1 MTNGFAPRDGA
12 PPAAAFHV
20 EKIVD
25 PFTLKQVVGMVRH
38 PGRPWVE
45 PMPKAGF
52 TDDDFRRIGRTYLEA
67 LQQVA
72 EIPSHEWIH
81 PDVFAELTRKRA
93 GKPCSFWW
101 LPINGTSTPSD
112 SADRLDRKPL
122 SSFWVD
128 REVGKRKA
136 KKAMPRLLVLLA
148 GSVVSLHQLQT
159 GSDVG
164 LRIVLQ
170 VHADHV
176 RIHGVTLSG
185 LTTRRPLDVIPD
197 RLEGDRDIY
206 GLVNKVRQE
215 VGDALDCGK
224 SVWVGNLEYVLPAG
238 VEAVDMNAVR
248 HARLMATGFALRWRQ
263 SRAQAKALARPK
275 AHGTAQGASDSPMRA
290 RTYDF
295 RVELELDRVM
305 EKVRVVQVH
314 RDFYVSSGAAGT
326 TTSKRVRAFVQDAA
340 SKGSPET
347 LSKRRSTLR
356 DVDLDEY
363 RDDILARLP
372 SDEALRFSE
381 VGSGALFE
389 MRGATRE
396 SSLLG
401 GSTVARNK
409 AGIVLITPP
418 QPQTSPS
425 QVQASGAAYSK
436 PKSQGRRGVPIE
448 SEPELRSDA
457 QGAIDAHL
465 RGAELFA
472 RMLAYGIEPRAYFR
486 FAKLPLVQRVRPE
499 MRWAPDGELPNAEVR
514 PFMGAAEASLVS
526 KLPQPKPR
534 DPLQLLVKYGSADP
548 IHRRKLPFVTSTNG
562 RGRADGRVKSQYL
575 SVACD
580 PRWAWH
586 EFGHVL
592 AFASTGELEFP
603 FAHSAGDGLAAIAA
617 DPISRLATAR
627 DPEAEVRHLTFP
639 WIEVPGRSHGRL
651 AARGYGWCGCRNL
664 TRLDFTASLERYH
677 HNYFGEQ
684 ILSSSLFRL
693 YRCLGGDT
701 RAQADDPKDDVATL
715 PEPNPQDEE
724 MRLSASDYCI
734 YLIMRG
740 ISLLGPDSV
749 APGRTPDQFV
759 SALIEADLGTGAWNV
774 TATWPFNRDQRSM
787 KRHGGRVHKVIRWA
801 FEQQGL
807 YATNNP
813 TATSEEMGVPPSVDV
828 FIADRGRRDGGY
840 APIPLRSDGSNWH
853 AEPTSL
859 RREGRSLIVKVQN
872 RGDQPAEQTG
882 LRAWWAP
889 VTAPKT
895 AEKAVEQRL
904 KWIPV
909 KSSAVPCDIGG
920 RDGATM
926 TLDLPDAVSAP
937 AWVLVSVD
945 APADPSNLPR
955 GVKPPS
961 SWPELLE
968 LVAHDNNLALAKV

>member
-1 MTNGFAPRDGA
+1 M
-12 PPAAAFHV
+12 
-20 EKIVD
+20 D
-25 PFTLKQVVGMVRH
+25 PFTLEQVVGMVRH

-45 PMPKAGF
+45 RGDTEALKDG
-52 TDDDFRRIGRTYLEA
+52 DFRRIGLNYLKA
-67 LQQVA
+67 LQEAVD
-72 EIPSHEWIH
+72 IPAHQWIH
-81 PDVFAELTRKRA
+81 PEVFAQLADGRPK
-93 GKPCSFWW
+93 KPCSFSW
-101 LPINGTSTPSD
+101 LPITWERAPSD
-112 SADRLDRKPL
+112 AADRLERKPL

-128 REVGKRKA
+128 REEVSPEA
-136 KKAMPRLLVLLA
+136 KNAMPRLLVLLA
-148 GSVVSLHQLQT
+148 GSVVSKHQLQT
-159 GSDVG
+159 GSDMG
-164 LRIVLQ
+164 LRIILH

-176 RIHGVTLSG
+176 RIYGVTLSG

-197 RLEGDRDIY
+197 RLDGDADIY
-206 GLVNKVRQE
+206 GLVERVRQE

-224 SVWVGNLEYVLPAG
+224 SVWIGNLEYVLPAG
-238 VEAVDMNAVR
+238 VEAADMNAVR
-248 HARLMATGFALRWRQ
+248 RARLMATGFALRWRQ
-263 SRAQAKALARPK
+263 SRAQARALARAK
-275 AHGTAQGASDSPMRA
+275 AQGRGADQGESDSPMRA

-295 RVELELDRVM
+295 RVELELDREM
-305 EKVRVVQVH
+305 KQVRVVQVH
-314 RDFYVSSGAAGT
+314 RDFYINSGAAGT
-326 TTSKRVRAFVQDAA
+326 TSSKRVRAFVQDAA
-340 SKGSPET
+340 SKGSAGT
-347 LSKRRSTLR
+347 LSERRSTLR
-356 DVDLDEY
+356 DVDLDPY

-396 SSLLG
+396 NSLLG

-409 AGIVLITPP
+409 AGIVQLTPP
-418 QPQTSPS
+418 QPQTGLLPA
-425 QVQASGAAYSK
+425 QASGAAYSK
-436 PKSQGRRGVPIE
+436 TNSQSRRGVPIE
-448 SEPELRSDA
+448 PDPELRSDA
-457 QGAIDAHL
+457 QGAVDAHL

-472 RMLAYGIEPRAYFR
+472 RMLAYGIEPRSYFR

-514 PFMGAAEASLVS
+514 PFMGDAEASLVS
-526 KLPQPKPR
+526 RLPQPKPR

-548 IHRRKLPFVTSTNG
+548 VHRRKLPFVPSANG
-562 RGRADGRVKSQYL
+562 HGRADGRLKSQYL

-639 WIEVPGRSHGRL
+639 WIEVPGRSHGRS
-651 AARGYGWCGCRNL
+651 AVRGYGWCGCRNL

-693 YRCLGGDT
+693 YRSLGGDT
-701 RAQADDPKDDVATL
+701 RALADDPKDDVATL

-724 MRLSASDYCI
+724 IRLSASDYCI

-740 ISLLGPDSV
+740 ISLLGPDSL

-774 TATWPFNRDQRSM
+774 TATWPFNRDQRRM

-807 YATNNP
+807 YATNDP
-813 TATSEEMGVPPSVDV
+813 TATSDEMGAPPSVDV
-828 FIADRGRRDGGY
+828 FIADRGRQDGGY
-840 APIPLRSDGSNWH
+840 APMPLRPDGSNWH
-853 AEPTSL
+853 AEPASL
-859 RREGRSLIVKVQN
+859 RRDGHKLIVKVQN
-872 RGDQPAEQTG
+872 RGDQPAEQTQ
-882 LRAWWAP
+882 LRAWWASA
-889 VTAPKT
+889 TAPK
-895 AEKAVEQRL
+895 ASKEAVKAGL
-904 KWIPV
+904 KWISV
-909 KSSAVPCDIGG
+909 KSSVAPCNIGG
-920 RDGATM
+920 RDSAT
-926 TLDLPDAVSAP
+926 LALELPDTVSGP
-937 AWVLVSVD
+937 GWVFVSVD
-945 APADPSNLPR
+945 APADPSNLPG
-955 GVKPPS
+955 GVRPPS

-968 LVAHDNNLALAKV
+968 LVAHDNNLALTRV